1 MNTLLRMI
9 GFGLIAIV
17 LSFVLGIV
25 LTVTL
30 FPFWGWLEATTGIES
45 VGHSGPAA
53 WCYVVSMGVVFVIV
67 VVIFSRV
74 KRGKRS
80 A

>member
-1 MNTLLRMI
+1 MNTLLR
-9 GFGLIAIV
+9 IAAV

-25 LTVTL
+25 LAVTL

-45 VGHSGPAA
+45 VGHSGPAT
-53 WCYVVSMGVVFVIV
+53 WCYVVSMGVVFVV
-67 VVIFSRV
+67 VVIYLRFT
-74 KRGKRS
+74 RGKRS